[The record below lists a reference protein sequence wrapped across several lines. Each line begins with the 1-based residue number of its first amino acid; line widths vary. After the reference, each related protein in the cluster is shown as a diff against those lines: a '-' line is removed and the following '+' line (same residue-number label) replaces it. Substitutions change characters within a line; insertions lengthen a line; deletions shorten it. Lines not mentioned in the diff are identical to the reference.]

1 MVRKIVRVTETK
13 VRTGRVTHSP
23 TVVVRQTTF
32 GTGTAIP
39 EGVSEATF
47 PLPDCFRKELS
58 KLKAEAID
66 NPAGINHQGKPE
78 FPDALAVDDGGVP
91 QTGRDGRATIE

>member
-1 MVRKIVRVTETK
+1 MTETK

-23 TVVVRQTTF
+23 TVVLRCTTF
-32 GTGTAIP
+32 GTGTATP
-39 EGVSEATF
+39 DGVSEATLL
-47 PLPDCFRKELS
+47 LPDCLRYELS
-58 KLKAEAID
+58 RLNAEAID

-91 QTGRDGRATIE
+91 QTGRDGRATIK